1 MAPHIQ
7 EHFVEVFMKSPQER
21 GVGSHHGADRGNTT
35 DLQEHV
41 AVVFTMIGQERVLER
56 VVELILP
63 VPRTQDHVVEVFQG
77 DTANAGVR
85 TDGRGDCGGGAH
97 HSSRAVEVWSAV
109 EV

>member
-1 MAPHIQ
+1 MPNVTLLHWAQQPWWC
-7 EHFVEVFMKSPQER
+7 K
-21 GVGSHHGADRGNTT
+21 
-35 DLQEHV
+35 
-41 AVVFTMIGQERVLER
+41 AVM
-56 VVELILP
+56 ILP